1 MPWLSVP
8 LSDKKRIAALNG
20 YFNTEG
26 IPHLAILGPDLKLIN
41 KDARGAVM
49 SDKNVEHFPWHPK
62 LVTDVD
68 EALDEGINDTPTILA
83 LMEEA
88 GDAWDSVGAALTA
101 VATRVRA
108 AEKERGEED
117 RSQLFMT
124 VTESGGGIGAQIR
137 KMAKLGKA
145 GPKAQMVLLDIAE
158 GGFVKHEG
166 AVDEAA
172 IETLANDY
180 KQGKL
185 ELVKFE

>member
-1 MPWLSVP
+1 M
-8 LSDKKRIAALNG
+8 RHALHAELHEAMGNMVS
-20 YFNTEG
+20 
-26 IPHLAILGPDLKLIN
+26 LK
-41 KDARGAVM
+41 
-49 SDKNVEHFPWHPK
+49 
-62 LVTDVD
+62 VD
-68 EALDEGINDTPTILA
+68 EEVAKEKAAFEARLAEMQASMAAEDEKLR
-83 LMEEA
+83 LEA
-88 GDAWDSVGAALTA
+88 EAMS
-101 VATRVRA
+101 A